1 MAETLPTA
9 GSYAYLKADII
20 QTSENDST
28 EFASAF
34 SYFVDKSE
42 LRLLKDLDDVGLNEY
57 TTITLTKDNPVV
69 SLNDRVHIVRNV
81 NYTTSVSSIKTNLL
95 QRTYEYAIDYWPYAS
110 ASVGTP
116 RYYSRKT
123 NSSIY
128 IVPTPATTLS
138 GEVQTVSR
146 PLPLSSATGTSVT
159 TQNYFSNYCYDALFT
174 GCMIEAT
181 MFMKDWNTLPVWEN
195 RYQGAVM
202 ALRNQAR
209 RTRQDDMAVAAS
221 PAGGPDTITQGAS

>member
-1 MAETLPTA
+1 MATY
-9 GSYAYLKADII
+9 SYLKADII

-209 RTRQDDMAVAAS
+209 RTRQDDMAIAAS

>member
-1 MAETLPTA
+1 MATY
-9 GSYAYLKADII
+9 SYLKADII

-146 PLPLSSATGTSVT
+146 PLPLASATGTSVT

-195 RYQGAVM
+195 RYQSAVM